1 MDFIKEV
8 LMNYGVNDE
17 ASAYLSA
24 IIITIIVIL
33 LCAAANFITQKI
45 ILRLITHIVQK
56 TKIKWDNILLE
67 HRFFHKLSHIV
78 PAIIIYQFA
87 STIPE
92 YKDWIE
98 KFALFYISAVGIFA
112 LNAFLNALNDIY
124 RNYEI
129 YKTRPIKGFIQV
141 VKIVVYIVGG
151 ITLISILIDKNP
163 LILISG
169 LGALSALI
177 MLVFKDSIL
186 GFVAGVQLSANDMVR
201 VGDWVEMPKYNA
213 DGDIIDITLNTVK
226 VQNWDKTITM
236 IPTYA
241 FISDS
246 FKNWRGMRD
255 TGGRRIKRSIYID
268 TMSIQFCTREMLD
281 YFKKIHYL
289 TDYIENK
296 EKEIEAYNRENK
308 INRDIKVN
316 GRNLTN
322 IGTFRIYIHNYLKNH
337 PYVHKDMI
345 IMVRQLTPGEYGLPL
360 EIYCFTNDTRWA
372 NYEAIQSDIF
382 DHIFAVAPEFGLRI
396 FQKPSGHDMRN
407 LLAHKELQERRQ

>member
-1 MDFIKEV
+1 MEFIKEL
-8 LMNYGVNDE
+8 LMNYGMNDE
-17 ASAYLSA
+17 VSAYLSA
-24 IIITIIVIL
+24 IITCIIVIL
-33 LCAAANFITQKI
+33 VCAAANFITQKI
-45 ILRLITHIVQK
+45 ILRFITHIVQK
-56 TKIKWDNILLE
+56 TKVKWDNILLK
-67 HRFFHKLSHIV
+67 HKFFHKLSHIV

-87 STIPE
+87 STIPD
-92 YKDWIE
+92 YKKWIE
-98 KFALFYISAVGIFA
+98 KFALLYISAVGVFA
-112 LNAFLNALNDIY
+112 MNAFLNALNDIY

-129 YKTRPIKGFIQV
+129 YKTRPIKGVIQV
-141 VKIVVYIVGG
+141 VKIVVYIVGA
-151 ITLISILIDKNP
+151 ITFISILIDKNP

-169 LGALSALI
+169 LGALSAVI

-246 FKNWRGMRD
+246 FKNWRGMQE

-268 TMSIQFCTREMLD
+268 TMSIQFCTSEMLD
-281 YFKKIHYL
+281 YYKKIHYL
-289 TDYIENK
+289 TEYIENK

-308 INRDIKVN
+308 INREIKVN

-322 IGTFRIYIHNYLKNH
+322 IGTFRVYIQNYLKNH
-337 PYVHKDMI
+337 PFVHKGMT
-345 IMVRQLTPGEYGLPL
+345 IMVRQLASGENGLPL
-360 EIYCFTNDTRWA
+360 EIYCFTNDTRWV

-407 LLAHKELQERRQ
+407 LLVHKEEKRQ